1 MISLEICL
9 SCLIKTRMSPRYIFI
24 TIFIFAFL
32 FSSYDED
39 ISTAINQL
47 YNFEINEVINT
58 LEKIAVSYPEDPLI
72 PFLRLSAYWQHS
84 LLYDNPESSYEVIEN
99 GVRQAIPFYVDMIEK
114 YPDQQKYNLFLGSL
128 YGLKARVDLAQSDW
142 MGLIVSGS
150 RGFRYISEAIEED
163 PYLYDAY
170 MPIGTLEY
178 FLCRSNSALQMIGK
192 LFGLKSDCKEAVRK
206 LELSSNN
213 AEYSWVEAKN
223 VLSYIYLYIER
234 DYVKAYNVSN
244 SLTQSFPGHPFFLY
258 LEAESLIK
266 LKDYEEFNKIDNKLV
281 KFYKEGPI
289 NQQLEC
295 YDKYI
300 YLNALK
306 SFQDK
311 NYNLAIKFSSE
322 VINNYDIE
330 FKWVLGYSHLIR
342 GKSFELMGN
351 RTIAIADY
359 KKAIKYLDNYPDQAD
374 AQLLVKSPIPEIP
387 ENR

>member
-114 YPDQQKYNLFLGSL
+114 YPDEQKYNLFLGSL

>member
-47 YNFEINEVINT
+47 YNFEINEVINN

-114 YPDQQKYNLFLGSL
+114 YPDEQKYNLFLGSL

-206 LELSSNN
+206 LELSSSN

-223 VLSYIYLYIER
+223 VLSYIYLYIEK
-234 DYVKAYNVSN
+234 DYFKAYNVSN

-266 LKDYEEFNKIDNKLV
+266 LKEYEEFNKIEDKLV
-281 KFYKEGPI
+281 EFHKEGPI
-289 NQQLEC
+289 NQQREC

>member
-24 TIFIFAFL
+24 IIFIFAFL

-47 YNFEINEVINT
+47 YNFEINEAINT
-58 LEKIAVSYPEDPLI
+58 LEKIVVSYPEDPLI

-84 LLYDNPESSYEVIEN
+84 LLYDNPDSSYEVIEN
-99 GVRQAIPFYVDMIEK
+99 GVHQAIPFYVDMIEK
-114 YPDQQKYNLFLGSL
+114 YPDEQKYNLFLGSL

-342 GKSFELMGN
+342 GQSLELMGN
-351 RTIAIADY
+351 RPIAIADY

-374 AQLLVKSPIPEIP
+374 AQLLVKSPISEIS

>member
-47 YNFEINEVINT
+47 YNFEINEVINN

-114 YPDQQKYNLFLGSL
+114 YPDEQKYNLFLGSL